1 MFTAMLLTGPQT
13 TWMFLSRQCS
23 LTRTMWLNTISAPST
38 ASIGRGSWFRSATS
52 FIATSSWQTLL
63 VTLLLLFVQQG
74 LVATSH
80 VSRILIILITFD
92 HFTLAGCVARNMGVP
107 VNLVAAV
114 TPNDIVHRTFKN
126 GDFSLS
132 EKVLQT
138 WATAMDIQV
147 PYNVERIM
155 LIAAGLDTN
164 RVAKLMT
171 EFERETKTMIP
182 GDLLKKMQEIIVDT
196 LMVED
201 EEMVSTMRRVF
212 EENDKSYCICPHTA
226 VGVAYF
232 YKNSS
237 VFPQVGLSLL

>member
-1 MFTAMLLTGPQT
+1 M
-13 TWMFLSRQCS
+13 
-23 LTRTMWLNTISAPST
+23 
-38 ASIGRGSWFRSATS
+38 
-52 FIATSSWQTLL
+52 
-63 VTLLLLFVQQG
+63 G
-74 LVATSH
+74 L
-80 VSRILIILITFD
+80 
-92 HFTLAGCVARNMGVP
+92 P
-107 VNLVAAV
+107 VNLVASV

-155 LIAAGLDTN
+155 LIAAGLDTG

-171 EFERETKTMIP
+171 EFEKETKTMIP
-182 GDLLKKMQEIIVDT
+182 GDLLSKMQEVVVDT

-201 EEMVSTMRRVF
+201 EEMVTTMRRVF
-212 EENDKSYCICPHTA
+212 EENDKTYCICPHTA

-232 YKNSS
+232 YKNPTIL
-237 VFPQVGLSLL
+237 PQVCKFISCLSMDNIYRIFQVILATASPDKFPEAVQKAEIVNKKNPEIEKLFGMETRSVPMQQGEDWEKMLRIKIAEITNKK

>member
-1 MFTAMLLTGPQT
+1 M
-13 TWMFLSRQCS
+13 
-23 LTRTMWLNTISAPST
+23 
-38 ASIGRGSWFRSATS
+38 
-52 FIATSSWQTLL
+52 
-63 VTLLLLFVQQG
+63 G
-74 LVATSH
+74 L
-80 VSRILIILITFD
+80 
-92 HFTLAGCVARNMGVP
+92 P
-107 VNLVAAV
+107 VNLVASV

-155 LIAAGLDTN
+155 LIAAGLDTG

-171 EFERETKTMIP
+171 EFEKETKTMIP
-182 GDLLKKMQEIIVDT
+182 GDLLSKMQEVVVDT

-201 EEMVSTMRRVF
+201 EEMVTTMRRVF
-212 EENDKSYCICPHTA
+212 EENDKTYCICPHTA

-232 YKNSS
+232 YKNPTIL
-237 VFPQVGLSLL
+237 PQVCKFISCLSMDNIYRIFQVILATASPDKFPEAVQKAEIVNKKNPEIEKLFGMETRSVPMQQGEDWEKMLRNKIAEITNKK

>member
-1 MFTAMLLTGPQT
+1 M
-13 TWMFLSRQCS
+13 
-23 LTRTMWLNTISAPST
+23 
-38 ASIGRGSWFRSATS
+38 
-52 FIATSSWQTLL
+52 
-63 VTLLLLFVQQG
+63 G
-74 LVATSH
+74 L
-80 VSRILIILITFD
+80 
-92 HFTLAGCVARNMGVP
+92 P
-107 VNLVAAV
+107 VNLVASV

-155 LIAAGLDTN
+155 LIAAGLDTG

-171 EFERETKTMIP
+171 EFEKETKTMIP
-182 GDLLKKMQEIIVDT
+182 GDLLSKMQEVVVDT

-212 EENDKSYCICPHTA
+212 EENDKTYCICPHTA

-232 YKNSS
+232 YKNPTIL
-237 VFPQVGLSLL
+237 PQVCKFMAAFRWIIFIEFFR

>member
-1 MFTAMLLTGPQT
+1 
-13 TWMFLSRQCS
+13 
-23 LTRTMWLNTISAPST
+23 
-38 ASIGRGSWFRSATS
+38 
-52 FIATSSWQTLL
+52 
-63 VTLLLLFVQQG
+63 
-74 LVATSH
+74 
-80 VSRILIILITFD
+80 
-92 HFTLAGCVARNMGVP
+92 MGVP

-155 LIAAGLDTN
+155 LIATGLDTD
-164 RVAKLMT
+164 RVANLMT

-237 VFPQVGLSLL
+237 VLPQVDQSLLKKSFLMDNVFEIFRWFWQQPHQTNSRRLWKRQKLLTREMRK